1 MTGVATMGPVIA
13 GGWVV
18 DKPDNRGFT
27 RAVIVSIVFHG
38 LLLATWQS
46 VHQPVL
52 KPSIAPGP
60 IVARLAAP
68 RQQVAAPVPTPVT
81 EEAAKPRVEE
91 PTPPTPTPVA
101 KPQPS
106 PVAKPAP
113 VAKPSPTPA
122 PTKAAPSAETPKPSA
137 EPAPAAP
144 AAPAAPGPVAKADP
158 QPAGSPAAKPSP
170 SVEEDEGS
178 LEKYRLSLI
187 GTAKKYWKQP
197 PRPVDATSDEVRVV
211 VRLVLGANGMI
222 SSLDVKGSS
231 GFPALDKAAVETI
244 RKAKPLIPIPP
255 TMRGREVVVE
265 VPFVI
270 RLDVAGG

>member
-1 MTGVATMGPVIA
+1 MGPVIA
-13 GGWVV
+13 GGWIVQRA
-18 DKPDNRGFT
+18 DNRGFA
-27 RAVIVSIVFHG
+27 RAVIASIVVHG
-38 LLLATWQS
+38 VLLATWQS
-46 VHQPVL
+46 MHQPVL

-68 RQQVAAPVPTPVT
+68 PQQAAVPAPTPVK
-81 EEAAKPRVEE
+81 EEAPKPRVEE
-91 PTPPTPTPVA
+91 PTPPTPVA
-101 KPQPS
+101 KPQPT

-113 VAKPSPTPA
+113 VAKPSPKPA
-122 PTKAAPSAETPKPSA
+122 PATSKAAPSAESPKSSVDPV
-137 EPAPAAP
+137 PAAP
-144 AAPAAPGPVAKADP
+144 AAPSAPGPVAKVEP
-158 QPAGSPAAKPSP
+158 KPAGVPTPSPAPAS
-170 SVEEDEGS
+170 EEDAGS
-178 LEKYRLSLI
+178 IEKYRLSLI

-197 PRPVDATSDEVRVV
+197 PRPVDATTDEVRVV

-222 SSLDVKGSS
+222 SALEVKGSS